1 VVKAL
6 GAPQSTILG
15 IFVAEAGVL
24 SLAGAALGVVLA
36 YAAIAGV
43 TAYYP
48 ALPMVAPPWAVLS
61 AVALALV
68 IGVLFGV
75 LPARRAAALDPIA
88 ALSRR

>member
-1 VVKAL
+1 
-6 GAPQSTILG
+6 
-15 IFVAEAGVL
+15 
-24 SLAGAALGVVLA
+24 VLA
-36 YAAIAGV
+36 YAAIAAV

-48 ALPMVAPPWAVLS
+48 ALPMAAPPWAVLS